1 MSHPREVASQQEQIE
16 AKLKSCLMNFLYR
29 QYLLKKSDEEVIA
42 AVAQKDLP
50 RIDRFTWWK
59 IKQWFRERE
68 AAQPSVMAQIRKKI
82 GISA

>member
-1 MSHPREVASQQEQIE
+1 MSHPRDDYPVHDQLE
-16 AKLKSCLMNFLYR
+16 AKLKSLLMNFLYK